1 MVSEVPSRPPRASA
15 IPLKPEDLSVTNAPR
30 HHQEGFAMLTP
41 AAFPSAPALNSRQL
55 RHHLF
60 IWPLLLGLT
69 ILSGCTTK
77 PDDAKVQQDA
87 AHATEQ
93 AKQDTKQLAQNTKAA
108 LQTAENTVDAAA
120 DGVKQGIASKTGP
133 ATDSSSG
140 KTPAGKIDLNSASHD
155 QLAALPGID
164 SPKAD
169 AIIAGRPYDT
179 PRGVVTKGILTPA
192 QFHRIAPEVATQ

>member
-1 MVSEVPSRPPRASA
+1 M
-15 IPLKPEDLSVTNAPR
+15 
-30 HHQEGFAMLTP
+30 MTP
-41 AAFPSAPALNSRQL
+41 AACPSIPVLTSRQL

-69 ILSGCTTK
+69 ILTGCTTK
-77 PDDAKVQQDA
+77 PDDAKVQQKTA
-87 AHATEQ
+87 QATEE
-93 AKQDTKQLAQNTKAA
+93 AKQDTKNLAANTKQA

-120 DGVKQGIASKTGP
+120 DGVKQGIPAKTGP
-133 ATDSSSG
+133 ADTSTG
-140 KTPAGKIDLNSASHD
+140 KTPAGKIDLNSATHD

-179 PRGVVTKGILTPA
+179 PRSVVAKGILTPA

>member
-1 MVSEVPSRPPRASA
+1 MMTP
-15 IPLKPEDLSVTNAPR
+15 VTCP
-30 HHQEGFAMLTP
+30 TI
-41 AAFPSAPALNSRQL
+41 PALTSRQL

-60 IWPLLLGLT
+60 IWPVLLALT
-69 ILSGCTTK
+69 ILTGCATK
-77 PDDAKVQQDA
+77 PDNAKVQQDA
-87 AHATEQ
+87 AQATQ
-93 AKQDTKQLAQNTKAA
+93 TAKQDTKQLAQNTKAA

-133 ATDSSSG
+133 ADSSAG

-164 SPKAD
+164 SPRAD
-169 AIIAGRPYDT
+169 AIIAGRPYAT

-192 QFHRIAPEVATQ
+192 QFHRIAPEVATQQ